1 MKPCAS
7 AGTPCPREATLTARI
22 AGVGDR
28 ALCSQCFDAYVAMGM
43 DLRALDP
50 NAFVPTWKRNLA
62 AKDFTGRVLADN
74 R

>member
-7 AGTPCPREATLTARI
+7 AGTPCPREAVLTARI

-28 ALCSQCFDAYVAMGM
+28 ALCQTCFDAYVAMGM

-50 NAFVPTWKRNLA
+50 NAYIPEWRKHNLA
-62 AKDFTGRVLADN
+62 KVLDHGRGAA
-74 R
+74 